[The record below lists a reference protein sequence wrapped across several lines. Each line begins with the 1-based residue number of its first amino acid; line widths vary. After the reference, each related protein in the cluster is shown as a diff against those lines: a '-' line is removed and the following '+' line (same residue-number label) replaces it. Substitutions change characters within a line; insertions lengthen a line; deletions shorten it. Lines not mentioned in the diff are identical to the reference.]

1 MIRAVF
7 FDIGNTLF
15 FYNYEFFSKMLME
28 RFSIDIDAREL
39 EAIHYSLGEA
49 IQKHAADKK
58 DHHAFVKDVY
68 GLWLEELAVDKEI
81 IPDIIDAVRMHP
93 FPHLFWSRM
102 GDDVRET
109 LTWLQEHGVKMGV
122 ISNATGQIQRLVEHA
137 GLDDFFHVVLDS
149 HVVGF
154 EKPDARIFEKALKEL
169 GVKPDEAVHVGDL
182 VGADIDGA
190 RAAGITPV
198 LVDRENRYQ
207 DVGCLRVKTVG
218 ELVTLPLFKNH
229 R

>member
-49 IQKHAADKK
+49 IQKKAADKK
-58 DHHAFVKDVY
+58 DHHEFVSDVY
-68 GLWLEELAVDKEI
+68 GLWLEELDIDKDL
-81 IPDIIDAVRMHP
+81 IPNIIDAVRTHP
-93 FPHLFWSRM
+93 FPHLFWSKM
-102 GDDVRET
+102 GEDVRET
-109 LTWLQEHGVKMGV
+109 LTWFQEHGVKMGV
-122 ISNATGQIQRLVEHA
+122 ISNATGQIKRLIEHA
-137 GLDDFFHVVLDS
+137 GLEDYFNVVLDS
-149 HVVGF
+149 HIVGF
-154 EKPDARIFEKALKEL
+154 EKPDTRIFEKALAEV
-169 GVKPDEAVHVGDL
+169 GVKPEEAVHVGDL

-198 LVDRENRYQ
+198 LVDRENKYQ
-207 DVGCLRVKTVG
+207 DVDCIRVKSVG
-218 ELVTLPLFKNH
+218 EIVGLSIFKNH
-229 R
+229 G